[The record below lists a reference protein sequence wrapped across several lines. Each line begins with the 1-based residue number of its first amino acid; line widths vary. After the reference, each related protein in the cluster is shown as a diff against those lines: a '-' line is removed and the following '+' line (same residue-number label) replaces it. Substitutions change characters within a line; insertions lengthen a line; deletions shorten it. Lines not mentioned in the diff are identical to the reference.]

1 MKLKKIAS
9 LALAGTMAVS
19 MLAAC
24 GTDAGSS
31 NSGEQDPTTNVSS
44 VVEAVNDGQSA
55 VNQVKVDFASD
66 SELDSAL
73 KRTVEKYGYNAD
85 LDDVTKSVTTLTGI
99 NYTAPY
105 NNTWTGDYTVKGS
118 TFKSAPDSTV
128 KGALITGDVK
138 YVGNHVSSKGD
149 LDGKT
154 NTIYGVAKY
163 TGYYG
168 EEAVLKA
175 VAADVDKLVAQLA
188 KTSDDADNNGK
199 LDANVVVGGANDAD
213 KYYTYS
219 YDGNVAMTSTTNP
232 DGTVDY
238 YVAVVINQDVAK
250 ASL

>member
-73 KRTVEKYGYNAD
+73 KRTVEKYGHKAT
-85 LDDVTKSVTTLTGI
+85 LKEVTDSVTTLTGI
-99 NYTAPY
+99 NYTPLY
-105 NNTWTGDYTVKGS
+105 NNTWSSYVVKGS
-118 TFKSAPDSTV
+118 AFKGTDSTV
-128 KGALITGDVK
+128 KGGLISGDVK

-175 VAADVDKLVAQLA
+175 VAADVNKLVAQLA
-188 KTSDDADNNGK
+188 KTSDDTDNNGK

>member
-55 VNQVKVDFASD
+55 VNQVKIDFASD

-73 KRTVEKYGYNAD
+73 KRTVEKYGYNANVNK
-85 LDDVTKSVTTLTGI
+85 VTESVTTLTGI
-99 NYTAPY
+99 DYTRPY
-105 NNTWTGDYTVKGS
+105 NNTWNGNYIVAGS
-118 TFKSAPDSTV
+118 AFKSGSNV
-128 KGALITGDVK
+128 LGALITGNVK
-138 YVGNHVSSKGD
+138 YTDNYASSKGD

-175 VAADVDKLVAQLA
+175 VAADVDKLVAKLA
-188 KTSDDADNNGK
+188 KTSNDADNDGK
-199 LDANVVVGGANDAD
+199 LDVEVKAGGSNDTD
-213 KYYTYS
+213 KYYAYS
-219 YDGNVAMTSTTNP
+219 YNGNVAMTSTTNP
-232 DGTVDY
+232 DGTVNY